1 MKRVLSID
9 GGGMHGV
16 IPAYILAHIEDETG
30 KSCSDMFDLI
40 AGTSTGGI
48 IAIGLSKTDPFSA
61 RNAMDLYLLHGPAI
75 FKKRWLFP
83 WVNKYD
89 PTALANVLRDKLGTD
104 PFSKCSTPCLVPAY
118 DLRNRRLQIFKSWR
132 NSEAMNDWPLW
143 EVGLATS
150 SAPTYFRAHGGMWDG
165 GVGANCPA
173 MCAYVEARRLWPRE
187 QIHVLSMGTGTSASA
202 IDPDGRSTR
211 RPINFAIHQ
220 LLHVF
225 MDAQMDAPHYQLR
238 HLLRG
243 CYVRVQGLFVGASDK
258 MDDASPHQRRA
269 LVNDAE
275 RIMHENRRAISR
287 LIEELK

>member
-1 MKRVLSID
+1 
-9 GGGMHGV
+9 MHGV

-48 IAIGLSKTDPFSA
+48 IAIGLAKSDPFSA
-61 RNAMDLYLLHGPAI
+61 REAMDLYLLHGAAI
-75 FKKRWLFP
+75 FKKRWLYP
-83 WVNKYD
+83 LVNKYD
-89 PTALANVLRDKLGTD
+89 PKALAGILQDKLGFD

-173 MCAYVEARRLWPRE
+173 MCAYVEARRLWPNER
-187 QIHVLSMGTGTSASA
+187 IRVISMGTGTAKDP

-211 RPINFAIHQ
+211 RPLNFAIHQ

-225 MDAQMDAPHYQLR
+225 MDGQMDAPHYQLK
-238 HLLRG
+238 HLLGGR
-243 CYVRVQGLFVGASDK
+243 YTRIQGPFEAASDK
-258 MDDASPHQRRA
+258 MDDATAGQRRA
-269 LVNDAE
+269 LLVDAYQIE
-275 RIMHENRRAISR
+275 HQNRRAIAR

>member
-1 MKRVLSID
+1 ML
-9 GGGMHGV
+9 GV
-16 IPAYILAHIEDETG
+16 IPAYILNKIEQGTG

-48 IAIGLSKTDPFSA
+48 IAIGLSKPDPFSA
-61 RNAMDLYLLHGPAI
+61 RDAMELYLQHGPAI

-83 WVNKYD
+83 LVNKYD
-89 PTALANVLRDKLGTD
+89 PKALASILRDKLGTD

-132 NSEAMNDWPLW
+132 NAEPRNDWPLW

-150 SAPTYFRAHGGMWDG
+150 SAPTYFRAHSGMWDG

-173 MCAYVEARRLWPRE
+173 MCAFVEARRLWPNER
-187 QIHVLSMGTGTSASA
+187 IRVVSMGTGTSASA

-211 RPINFAIHQ
+211 RPINFAVHQ

-225 MDAQMDAPHYQLR
+225 MDAQMDAPHYQLK

-243 CYVRVQGLFVGASDK
+243 RYVRVQGPFEAASDK
-258 MDDASPHQRRA
+258 MDDASAAQRRA
-269 LVNDAE
+269 LLVDA
-275 RIMHENRRAISR
+275 RSIMYQNRRAIAR
-287 LIEELK
+287 LIEELKQ